1 MEDILLSVESVV
13 SLGKSSQSILI
24 HASTSHYQCA
34 RGIII
39 LEIECPIA
47 HLNGSQFRQV

>member
-1 MEDILLSVESVV
+1 MELEDPYTFSVVVLSVV

-34 RGIII
+34 
-39 LEIECPIA
+39 
-47 HLNGSQFRQV
+47 